1 MGSTKTECIEDTQ
14 ISVRMNSDDVLVWK
28 KCYKIREV
36 WGRYA
41 PDTAAN
47 WSEFLDVPG
56 SLGSLRSSYCRE
68 LVRVPGCSWKSGVAT
83 LRILPRIFLCPI
95 SFKPKPY

>member
-68 LVRVPGCSWKSGVAT
+68 LV
-83 LRILPRIFLCPI
+83 
-95 SFKPKPY
+95 

>member
-1 MGSTKTECIEDTQ
+1 MF
-14 ISVRMNSDDVLVWK
+14 L
-28 KCYKIREV
+28 EV

-41 PDTAAN
+41 PVTAAN

-56 SLGSLRSSYCRE
+56 SLGSLRSGYCRE

-83 LRILPRIFLCPI
+83 LQLLPRIGLSSWMFLEVWGRYAPDTAANI
-95 SFKPKPY
+95 FVPHFFQTETLLN

>member
-47 WSEFLDVPG
+47 IFVPHFFQT
-56 SLGSLRSSYCRE
+56 E
-68 LVRVPGCSWKSGVAT
+68 T
-83 LRILPRIFLCPI
+83 LLN
-95 SFKPKPY
+95 